1 MVLFAKANPENCVAI
16 REVLD
21 DFCSQLGQTISE
33 AKSRVFFSPNLEKDQ
48 KDALC
53 DILGFQST
61 PNLGRYLGFPMKHRG
76 ASNQDFNF
84 VLEKVKKKL
93 VGWKA
98 NLLSMAGRSVLIQ
111 ASTSAIPA
119 YVMQNILLPGRILDG
134 IDRVE

>member
-1 MVLFAKANPENCVAI
+1 M
-16 REVLD
+16 D

-48 KDALC
+48 KDAVC

-134 IDRVE
+134 IDWVE

>member
-1 MVLFAKANPENCVAI
+1 M
-16 REVLD
+16 
-21 DFCSQLGQTISE
+21 
-33 AKSRVFFSPNLEKDQ
+33 FFSPNLDKDH
-48 KDALC
+48 KDALG

-119 YVMQNILLPGRILDG
+119 YVMQNILLLGRILDG
-134 IDRVE
+134 IDWVE

>member
-1 MVLFAKANPENCVAI
+1 MKANPENYVTI

-33 AKSRVFFSPNLEKDQ
+33 AKSKVFFSPNLEKDHR
-48 KDALC
+48 DALC

-61 PNLGRYLGFPMKHRG
+61 PNLGRYLGFPMKHRR

-98 NLLSMAGRSVLIQ
+98 NLLSMAG
-111 ASTSAIPA
+111 
-119 YVMQNILLPGRILDG
+119 
-134 IDRVE
+134 